1 MSFKKIHDLLE
12 LMTHSSH
19 NDPLKLFRNVPA
31 SCSVTRI
38 MTQKVR
44 DVLFTSIPKILAHL
58 FAGHTPPQRARTAP
72 NQRGHWVITPIMTV
86 FST

>member
-1 MSFKKIHDLLE
+1 MSFKKIHDSPKK
-12 LMTHSSH
+12 MTHSSH

-38 MTQKVR
+38 MTRKVS

-58 FAGHTPPQRARTAP
+58 FADHTPPQRARMTP

-86 FST
+86 FSR